1 MASQPANSAILVHR
15 RVRSQ
20 RDLPFH
26 RSTFETFQRI
36 NPQVM
41 MVPGEEH
48 LTVTE
53 TREALAVDANGNT
66 VTTVLNTSLI
76 IGRSHGLPIVRYT
89 QAPPSL
95 EEAAEG
101 ISGLNFPVKI
111 GQDSFLEKSDANVAD
126 DLHQDLRDV

>member
-41 MVPGEEH
+41 VVPGEEH

-53 TREALAVDANGNT
+53 TRDVLPSGTA
-66 VTTVLNTSLI
+66 VLNTSLTV
-76 IGRSHGLPIVRYT
+76 GRSQGLPIVRYA
-89 QAPPSL
+89 QAGPTL
-95 EEAAEG
+95 EEASEA
-101 ISGLNFPVKI
+101 ISGLNFPVRI
-111 GQDSFLEKSDANVAD
+111 GQDSFLEKGDNDVAD